1 MLDQKEKDKL
11 ISKYRN
17 LLGFCRPYLKKGDTT
32 EIRKALDLAYE
43 AESDRKT
50 ALNEPGIMFPL
61 DVAEILAVEM
71 GLGRTSLM
79 ASMLFDAFNE
89 QRISEK
95 ELLKRFDNQLVKILK
110 DYKRISSLKTEKT
123 ALHSENFIRLLFTLT
138 DDVRVV
144 LLKIAEILYFI
155 RILDALPLNLQKK
168 TASDAYYLYA
178 PIAHRLGLYA
188 IKTELEDLSMKFL
201 YRDDYQLI
209 TTKLK
214 ETKESRKQYLA
225 AFIAPIEHQ
234 LKREGLQVEVKGRSK
249 SVHSIW
255 TKMKNQG
262 VGFEGVYDI
271 LAIRIILDSP
281 MDQEKADCWKAYSI
295 VTNIY
300 PPNTSRLRDWISAP
314 KTSGYESLHTT
325 VKGQGE
331 KWVEVQIRTR
341 RMDDIAEK
349 GHAAHWRYKENKFS
363 SDPAEWLRNLRSL
376 LENPDILLESGEESL
391 SMHTDDDSIFVFTPQ
406 GDLKKLQTG
415 SSVLD
420 FAFDIHTDL
429 GFKCS
434 GARVNGKIVPIK
446 HILKNGDEVEI
457 QTTKNQKPKED
468 WLKFVKSTRA
478 RQKIKRALK
487 ENLLREAEIGKE
499 SLSRKFKNWKIP
511 FTDEVIDKT
520 IKLLKFKTPM
530 DLYYAISTEKID
542 TQRIKEVLLPPEKPD
557 VQLPAAP
564 EAESK
569 TSTRK
574 TEERRDDILFL
585 DENLVNINYTLAPC
599 CNPVF
604 GDEVFGFVT
613 ISKGVTIHRT
623 TCPNSREM
631 QSRYDYR
638 LVNVKWRSSPSSNS
652 FQTQIKITGIDT
664 LGIVNTISDI
674 ISNDMKVNMRSI
686 SVESDK
692 GIFEGIIKVYIQD
705 VKHLETLIHKLLKV
719 KGVLKATRIDH
730 A

>member
-1 MLDQKEKDKL
+1 MLADGNRDKL
-11 ISKYRN
+11 IIKYRN
-17 LLGFCRPYLKKGDTT
+17 LLGFCRPYLRKGDTT
-32 EIRKALDLAYE
+32 EIRKALDLAYQAE
-43 AESDRKT
+43 ADRKT
-50 ALNEPGIMFPL
+50 PIGEPGIMFPL

-71 GLGRTSLM
+71 GLGRLSLM
-79 ASMLFDAFNE
+79 ASMLFNVFNE
-89 QRISEK
+89 NLITEK
-95 ELLKRFDNQLVKILK
+95 ELVKRFEPQLVKILK

-123 ALHSENFIRLLFTLT
+123 ALQSENFIRLLFTLT

-144 LLKIAEILYFI
+144 LLKIAEILYYI
-155 RILDALPLNLQKK
+155 RLIDHLHPTQQKK
-168 TASDAYYLYA
+168 IASDAYYLYG

-201 YRDDYQLI
+201 YKSEYQLI

-214 ETKESRKQYLA
+214 ETKESRKKFIA
-225 AFIAPIEHQ
+225 GFIAPVESQ
-234 LKREGLQVEVKGRSK
+234 LKQEGLAVEVKGRSK

-255 TKMKNQG
+255 TKMKTQG

-271 LAIRIILDSP
+271 LAIRIIIDSAYEN
-281 MDQEKADCWKAYSI
+281 EKADCWKAYSV

-300 PPNTSRLRDWISAP
+300 TPNTSRLRDWISAP

-325 VKGQGE
+325 VKGPGE

-341 RMDDIAEK
+341 RMDEIAEK

-363 SDPAEWLRNLRSL
+363 NDPAEWLKNLRSL
-376 LENPDILLESGEESL
+376 LESPDIHLETGEESL
-391 SMHTDDDSIFVFTPQ
+391 AVNMGDNSIFVFTPQ
-406 GDLKKLQTG
+406 GDLKKLQAG

-468 WLKFVKSTRA
+468 WLKFVKSSRA
-478 RQKIKRALK
+478 KQKIKRALN
-487 ENLLREAEIGKE
+487 ENMLREAEIGKE
-499 SLSRKFKNWKIP
+499 SLLRKFKNWKIP
-511 FTDEVIDKT
+511 FSDEVIDKT
-520 IKLLKFKTPM
+520 IKLLKYKTPIEM
-530 DLYYAISTEKID
+530 YYAIAIEKLD
-542 TQRIKEVLLPPEKPD
+542 TQKIKEVLLPAEKPEILPSPETD
-557 VQLPAAP
+557 VKAIP
-564 EAESK
+564 K
-569 TSTRK
+569 K
-574 TEERRDDILFL
+574 TEEKRDDILFL

-604 GDEVFGFVT
+604 GDDVFGFVT

-623 TCPNSREM
+623 NCPNSKEM

-638 LVNVKWRSSPSSNS
+638 LINVRWRSSPSSS
-652 FQTQIKITGIDT
+652 AFQTQIRITGLDN

-692 GIFEGIIKVYIQD
+692 GIFEGIIKVYVNDI
-705 VKHLETLIHKLLKV
+705 KHLETLLHKLLKV